1 MSTNTRKIIRGSIA
15 AVAAAGLVAGAGLA
29 GAQIPGG
36 NTAGNVVKTD
46 SNALLVGVNDTGP
59 NAAQVT
65 GTIQNTSEN
74 GFRCGVPGG
83 DGVEHPGQA
92 TTTEVVMLAME
103 YYANNIYSGADGFD
117 IPMVGEVQTGSL
129 DDVLPGGGSSNMF
142 GSSGEDD
149 VNVTTAQQAARV
161 AGRVGD
167 PLVAGEDAFTVAAGQ
182 TANWTAQMTTS
193 STGDRGE
200 WQAAAMFYCIDQ
212 ATNEHFVFAGYEGLA
227 PGESPEPIVSTDS
240 SGSLSSGSLGS

>member
-1 MSTNTRKIIRGSIA
+1 MSTNTRRILRGGVAAIA
-15 AVAAAGLVAGAGLA
+15 ATGLVAGAGLA

-36 NTAGNVVKTD
+36 NTGGNVVKTD
-46 SNALLVGVNDTGP
+46 SDALLVGVHDVEP

-65 GTIQNTSEN
+65 GTIQNTTGN
-74 GFRCGVPGG
+74 TFRCAVPAG
-83 DGVEHPGQA
+83 DGVEYPGQV
-92 TTTEVVMLAME
+92 TTAQVVTLAME
-103 YYANNIYSGADGFD
+103 YYAQNIYSGADGFD
-117 IPMVGEVQTGSL
+117 IPMAGEVQTGSL
-129 DDVLPGGGSSNMF
+129 DDILPGGGSSNLF

-149 VNVTTAQQAARV
+149 VNVTTAQQEARV

-167 PLVAGEDAFTVAAGQ
+167 PRVGNSALFNVAAGQ
-182 TANWTAQMTTS
+182 IVDWTAQLTVS

-212 ATNEHFVFAGYEGLA
+212 VTDAHYVFAGYEGLT
-227 PGESPEPIVSTDS
+227 PGEAPEPEAVPDS